1 MKNKIVDA
9 LLNIKYLF
17 STANKA
23 DKLLMPIMFL
33 SIFME
38 CAVLFINT
46 ILPKYIIDSLTIDK
60 NIHYTLRTVIIM
72 VIVRLLSTAI
82 FTLLEDITRYK
93 KERLIQQHYKQF
105 SDKTMSLD
113 LQDVED
119 PIVAD
124 QKENVQKIIT
134 WNSMNID
141 GIKNALGG
149 ILSYS
154 IQIVGF
160 AYIIST
166 LNFFIVLSVIVV
178 LLVNA
183 QLNHLNHK
191 LMKKVN
197 DELNPINRTWK
208 YLSRI
213 TGDYSFGKIIRID
226 NLNKWLL
233 GKCEKNRSEY
243 IEKETA
249 KKNTSTKYGM
259 ISSTVSLIQEGAV
272 YIYLV
277 LILVKGGITF
287 GDFTMYISAVMALTN
302 AMKSI
307 VGYLQGID
315 YTGRYVIDYRKFLSI
330 PERITVTNGESV
342 PDISKNNLHIRFDNV
357 SFRYPNCENFILK
370 NINLDIYG
378 DKKISIVGD
387 NGAGK
392 TTFIKLLLR
401 LYDPTE
407 GNIYINGINIKNI
420 NTADYVALFST
431 VFQDYQMFPFTIAEN
446 IAFKDEVLLEP
457 EEKQRLKKALADVNM
472 WNKVSAL
479 KNKEHTYIGKS
490 FDMDGLDF
498 SGGELQKFALARS
511 FYHSGEINILD
522 EPTANLSPIAEF
534 ETYSSYD
541 KLVNDMAIYISH
553 RMSSSK
559 FCDRILVFDGGCIV
573 EDGTHNQLTKS
584 NGLYAKMYSMQARY
598 YFDSDKVNE
607 NEVY

>member
-1 MKNKIVDA
+1 
-9 LLNIKYLF
+9 
-17 STANKA
+17 
-23 DKLLMPIMFL
+23 
-33 SIFME
+33 
-38 CAVLFINT
+38 
-46 ILPKYIIDSLTIDK
+46 
-60 NIHYTLRTVIIM
+60 
-72 VIVRLLSTAI
+72 
-82 FTLLEDITRYK
+82 
-93 KERLIQQHYKQF
+93 
-105 SDKTMSLD
+105 
-113 LQDVED
+113 
-119 PIVAD
+119 
-124 QKENVQKIIT
+124 
-134 WNSMNID
+134 
-141 GIKNALGG
+141 
-149 ILSYS
+149 
-154 IQIVGF
+154 
-160 AYIIST
+160 
-166 LNFFIVLSVIVV
+166 
-178 LLVNA
+178 
-183 QLNHLNHK
+183 
-191 LMKKVN
+191 
-197 DELNPINRTWK
+197 
-208 YLSRI
+208 
-213 TGDYSFGKIIRID
+213 
-226 NLNKWLL
+226 
-233 GKCEKNRSEY
+233 
-243 IEKETA
+243 
-249 KKNTSTKYGM
+249 
-259 ISSTVSLIQEGAV
+259 
-272 YIYLV
+272 
-277 LILVKGGITF
+277 
-287 GDFTMYISAVMALTN
+287 MALTN

-511 FYHSGEINILD
+511 FYHSGKINILD

>member
-1 MKNKIVDA
+1 MKHKITAA
-9 LLNIKYLF
+9 LSNIKYLF

-23 DKLLMPIMFL
+23 DKLLMPIMLF

-38 CAVLFINT
+38 CAVLFMNT
-46 ILPKYIIDSLTIDK
+46 IFPKYVIDSLAVEK
-60 NIHYTLRTVIIM
+60 NIHDTFRVIIVM
-72 VIVRLLSTAI
+72 IIVKLLSAAI

-93 KERLIQQHYKQF
+93 KERLIQQYYKQF

-113 LQDVED
+113 LQDVEN
-119 PIVAD
+119 PVIAD
-124 QKENVQKIIT
+124 QKENAEKIIT

-149 ILSYS
+149 ILSYG

-166 LNFFIVLSVIVV
+166 LNLFIILSVIIV

-183 QLNHLNHK
+183 RLNHFHHE

-208 YLSRI
+208 YLSRV
-213 TGDYSFGKIIRID
+213 TRDYSFGKIIRID
-226 NLNKWLL
+226 HLNQWLL
-233 GKCEKNRSEY
+233 GKCEKNRNEY
-243 IEKETA
+243 IEKETEVR
-249 KKNTSTKYGM
+249 NISTKYGM
-259 ISSTVSLIQEGAV
+259 ISSMVSLMQEGAV

-277 LILVKGGITF
+277 VMLVKGGITF
-287 GDFTMYISAVMALTN
+287 GDFFMYLSAVTAFTN
-302 AMKSI
+302 AMKNI

-315 YTGRYVIDYRKFLSI
+315 YTGKYVMDYRKFLSI
-330 PERITVTNGESV
+330 PERIAVTDGESV
-342 PDISKNNLHIRFDNV
+342 PDISKDNLHIKFANV
-357 SFRYPNCENFILK
+357 SFRYPNSENFVLK

-378 DKKISIVGD
+378 DKKISIIGD

-420 NTADYVALFST
+420 NTADYVALFSA
-431 VFQDYQMFPFTIAEN
+431 VFQDYTMFPFTIAEN
-446 IAFKDEVLLEP
+446 IAFKDGELLEA
-457 EEKQRLKKALADVNM
+457 EEKQRLKKALENVNM
-472 WNKVSAL
+472 WNKVLSL
-479 KNKEHTYIGKS
+479 KKKERTCIGKS
-490 FDMDGLDF
+490 FDAEGLDF

-511 FYHSGEINILD
+511 FYHSGKINILD

-534 ETYSSYD
+534 EIYSSYD
-541 KLVNDMAIYISH
+541 RLVNVMAIYISH

-559 FCDRILVFDGGCIV
+559 FCDRILVFDGGRIV
-573 EDGTHNQLTKS
+573 EDGTHNQLMKS
-584 NGLYAKMYSMQARY
+584 NGLYAKMYAMQAHY
-598 YFDSDKVNE
+598 YIDSDEANE
-607 NEVY
+607 NEVC

>member
-166 LNFFIVLSVIVV
+166 LNFF
-178 LLVNA
+178 
-183 QLNHLNHK
+183 
-191 LMKKVN
+191 
-197 DELNPINRTWK
+197 
-208 YLSRI
+208 
-213 TGDYSFGKIIRID
+213 YSSICYRCFVS
-226 NLNKWLL
+226 
-233 GKCEKNRSEY
+233 KC
-243 IEKETA
+243 
-249 KKNTSTKYGM
+249 
-259 ISSTVSLIQEGAV
+259 
-272 YIYLV
+272 
-277 LILVKGGITF
+277 
-287 GDFTMYISAVMALTN
+287 
-302 AMKSI
+302 SI
-307 VGYLQGID
+307 
-315 YTGRYVIDYRKFLSI
+315 
-330 PERITVTNGESV
+330 
-342 PDISKNNLHIRFDNV
+342 
-357 SFRYPNCENFILK
+357 
-370 NINLDIYG
+370 
-378 DKKISIVGD
+378 
-387 NGAGK
+387 
-392 TTFIKLLLR
+392 
-401 LYDPTE
+401 
-407 GNIYINGINIKNI
+407 
-420 NTADYVALFST
+420 
-431 VFQDYQMFPFTIAEN
+431 
-446 IAFKDEVLLEP
+446 
-457 EEKQRLKKALADVNM
+457 
-472 WNKVSAL
+472 
-479 KNKEHTYIGKS
+479 KS
-490 FDMDGLDF
+490 FE
-498 SGGELQKFALARS
+498 S
-511 FYHSGEINILD
+511 
-522 EPTANLSPIAEF
+522 
-534 ETYSSYD
+534 
-541 KLVNDMAIYISH
+541 
-553 RMSSSK
+553 
-559 FCDRILVFDGGCIV
+559 
-573 EDGTHNQLTKS
+573 
-584 NGLYAKMYSMQARY
+584 
-598 YFDSDKVNE
+598 
-607 NEVY
+607 